1 MVREGDGQGVL
12 PRLRQSEN
20 WHVTNMSLVRA
31 LCTPG
36 LHFQEREGRVL
47 KETPI
52 VCGPQR
58 KYYQIG
64 GRRRSMR
71 AKPGGKVAGLL
82 GEVLEH

>member
-12 PRLRQSEN
+12 PRLRQCEN

-47 KETPI
+47 KEMPI
-52 VCGPQR
+52 FCSPQR
-58 KYYQIG
+58 KYYQIA
-64 GRRRSMR
+64 GRWRSMR
-71 AKPGGKVAGLL
+71 AKPGGKAAGQLD
-82 GEVLEH
+82 EVLEH